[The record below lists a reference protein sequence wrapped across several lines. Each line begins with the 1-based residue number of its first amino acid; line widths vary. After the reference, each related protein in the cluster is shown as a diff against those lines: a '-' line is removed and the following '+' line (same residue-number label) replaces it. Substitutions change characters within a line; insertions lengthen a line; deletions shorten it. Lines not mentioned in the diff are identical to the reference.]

1 MTIASDILNR
11 LSDDAQYVN
20 DGAFY
25 TAVFT
30 YGQGVIE
37 LCEDAGYQA
46 TGPDEAA
53 YVEIEANLGSAETY
67 TEGQTMPA
75 AIESTYLEA
84 KFAFKHFRG
93 VIRENGHERRR
104 HGSLDQGARV
114 VDPDRKLKRCIA
126 AIKDKIATTFDDND
140 TYGLQGQVSASVNYG
155 DQSRTT
161 YAKLKAY
168 SLAAS
173 NAAVSTNL
181 IGKWLALAAD
191 SPYGCRPDVILC
203 SATQA
208 YKIAELGATKAAW
221 PDVAKPGGLGL
232 IPTGIM
238 LHGAP
243 VIQVPNLLTST
254 VYALSGARMR
264 PQGVN
269 SDGDYG
275 ERTWKVIWGEENP
288 GRFHVLDLGANN
300 TDTPLNLQIS
310 TCLVMLHT
318 NPNMQA
324 VLTGLSSG
332 T

>member
-20 DGAFY
+20 GGAFY
-25 TAVFT
+25 TAVFS
-30 YGQGVIE
+30 YGMGVIE
-37 LCEDAGYQA
+37 FCEDGGYQA

-53 YVEIEANLGSAETY
+53 YVEIESDLDAAESY
-67 TEGQTMPA
+67 VEGQSMPSP
-75 AIESTYLEA
+75 IESTVREA

-93 VIRENGHERRR
+93 VIRESGHERRR
-104 HGSLDQGARV
+104 RGSMDQGARV

-126 AIKDKIATTFDDND
+126 AIKDKIATTFDDAD
-140 TYGLQGQVSASVNYG
+140 TYGLQGQISASVNYG

-168 SLAAS
+168 ALAAS
-173 NAAVSTNL
+173 AASVSTNL
-181 IGKWLALAAD
+181 LGKWLALAAD
-191 SPYGCRPDVILC
+191 TPYGCHPDLILC

-221 PDVAKPGGLGL
+221 PDVAKSGGLGL

-238 LHGAP
+238 LGGAP
-243 VIQVPNLLTST
+243 VVQVPNLLTST

-269 SDGDYG
+269 SEGDYSG
-275 ERTWKVIWGEENP
+275 RTWQVIWGEENP

-300 TDTPLNLQIS
+300 TDTPINLQIS
-310 TCLVMLHT
+310 TCLCILHT
-318 NPNMQA
+318 NPNQQA